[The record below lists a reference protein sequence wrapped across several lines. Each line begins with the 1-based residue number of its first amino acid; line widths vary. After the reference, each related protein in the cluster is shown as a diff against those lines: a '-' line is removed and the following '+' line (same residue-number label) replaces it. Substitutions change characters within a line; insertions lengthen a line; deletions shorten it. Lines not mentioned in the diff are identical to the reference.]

1 MQNQAST
8 KGFYGI
14 VSTATGIGII
24 VVMVLNVATPLD
36 FVIEHFYESL
46 QRDRAIFGFQ
56 LIARLLGLFI
66 LILTICTP
74 LMAAVKLI
82 LKPITAFFAV
92 VRDGQEPIADLK
104 ERACRRL
111 LNLPFIFVPI
121 NITMWMLIPTAIFIP
136 GYLMKL
142 YDLHIAVIL
151 SIRASMVG
159 LISSAIASF
168 WIESYS
174 RRRLV
179 PLFFP
184 NGHLS
189 KLKGAAH
196 LSISRRIRL
205 FYRLGSMVPMTILVI
220 TLLTLQWEV
229 ESVAISAKDYG
240 KGILIFT
247 VVLVIVFFVLA
258 GVLNKFVSR
267 SIVNPLKKVL
277 AIIPKIQEGDYTARI
292 QVISN
297 DEIGLLGDAGN
308 AMIMG
313 LEEREMLRAA
323 FGKYVTPEIRDEIL
337 SGRIPLDGE
346 FRQVS
351 VLFADLRNFT
361 PLAEANDPKT
371 VVKII
376 NAYFTEMAS
385 SIQQKS
391 GLVLQ
396 FIGDEIEAV
405 FGAPLSLENH
415 PVKAVQA
422 ALEMRMRLDLVN
434 NRLKKQ
440 GHPPL
445 RHGIGIHTG
454 QVVAANIGSPDR
466 LSYALVG
473 DTVNL
478 ASRIQELN
486 KQLGTDIL
494 ISETTQS
501 RLNNAVPVKKLPT
514 IKVKGKIEPI
524 AVFKV
529 I

>member
-1 MQNQAST
+1 
-8 KGFYGI
+8 
-14 VSTATGIGII
+14 
-24 VVMVLNVATPLD
+24 
-36 FVIEHFYESL
+36 
-46 QRDRAIFGFQ
+46 
-56 LIARLLGLFI
+56 
-66 LILTICTP
+66 
-74 LMAAVKLI
+74 
-82 LKPITAFFAV
+82 
-92 VRDGQEPIADLK
+92 
-104 ERACRRL
+104 
-111 LNLPFIFVPI
+111 
-121 NITMWMLIPTAIFIP
+121 
-136 GYLMKL
+136 
-142 YDLHIAVIL
+142 
-151 SIRASMVG
+151 
-159 LISSAIASF
+159 
-168 WIESYS
+168 
-174 RRRLV
+174 
-179 PLFFP
+179 
-184 NGHLS
+184 
-189 KLKGAAH
+189 
-196 LSISRRIRL
+196 
-205 FYRLGSMVPMTILVI
+205 
-220 TLLTLQWEV
+220 
-229 ESVAISAKDYG
+229 
-240 KGILIFT
+240 
-247 VVLVIVFFVLA
+247 VLVIVFFVLA

-277 AIIPKIQEGDYTARI
+277 AIIPKIQEGDYTERI